1 MSTLSQPLFLVLP
14 AVKLNFQHSCQPPYA
29 FIKHFQTGPTQ
40 LQQPLPAVSVSLFL
54 RLSSGMDNLP
64 ELTLASK
71 PQSCPT
77 AARETP
83 ALHSHDTFAPP
94 PQPKKTKARAGLR
107 ASRTEGGEGSRMG
120 AGGPQPRQT
129 PEAAIRPIRGHPWG
143 DLS

>member
-77 AARETP
+77 AAQETP
-83 ALHSHDTFAPP
+83 ALHSHDTFAPH
-94 PQPKKTKARAGLR
+94 PQPKKTKARAG
-107 ASRTEGGEGSRMG
+107 AQGFPDGGRGGVEDGSRRPTAPPDPRSCNQANQG
-120 AGGPQPRQT
+120 ASLG
-129 PEAAIRPIRGHPWG
+129 
-143 DLS
+143 